1 MTNNTNQQHK
11 KFLSTVLF
19 DKKKTI
25 VQSYLWSTAQYNMN
39 KLEKRI
45 MYKIIESIHD
55 GNIIKIEDLIKCNK
69 IETGGFYNK
78 IFTIPIKEIF
88 INEGNTNYSYIKEL
102 LEKMKSKNI
111 TIEKNKNIEGV
122 IDAVIQNRRGLLEFS
137 IKKDIFDVLVD
148 FSKGWRR
155 FQLNL
160 AMSLSSVYS
169 MRMYEII
176 ASKEQ
181 PHTYIFNLEKFKSIL
196 YLQNKYSRT
205 FDFKDK
211 ILDTAKKELDAKATI
226 SFDYSIK
233 RDIITIVSYR
243 VEKNKQNT
251 LSNQERSEKKMRSFN
266 RPPQKTLY
274 KLNDIGFYN
283 KEIVLNIPIDNV
295 KKIYINLTT

>member
-11 KFLSTVLF
+11 EFLSTVLF
-19 DKKKTI
+19 DKNKTI
-25 VQSYLWSTAQYNMN
+25 IQSYLWSTAQYNMN

-55 GNIIKIEDLIKCNK
+55 GNIIKVEDLIKCNK

-78 IFTIPIKEIF
+78 IFAIPIKEIF

-111 TIEKNKNIEGV
+111 TIEKDKNIEGV
-122 IDAVIQNRRGLLEFS
+122 IDTIIQSRRGLLEFS

-181 PHTYIFNLEKFKSIL
+181 PHRYIFNLEKFKSIL
-196 YLQNKYSRT
+196 YLQNKYSRIS
-205 FDFKDK
+205 DFKDK
-211 ILDTAKKELDAKATI
+211 ILDTAKKELDAKSTI
-226 SFDYSIK
+226 SFNYSIK
-233 RDIITIVSYR
+233 RDIIIIDSYR
-243 VEKNKQNT
+243 V
-251 LSNQERSEKKMRSFN
+251 KKTSKIRYQIRKEVKKKYGLLIYF
-266 RPPQKTLY
+266 PQKY
-274 KLNDIGFYN
+274 FIG
-283 KEIVLNIPIDNV
+283 
-295 KKIYINLTT
+295 